1 MWLDGERRAYFPPER
16 NQLRAHLTLFHHLP
30 PSCEGELL
38 GRLREE
44 TRATPPPVLI
54 DGLMSLGYGVAY
66 RVRSS
71 ALGAARANLAE
82 AFADL
87 LIPQDRATWR
97 PHVTIQNKAKPAVAK
112 ALLSQLEAQFQPR
125 PLNIAGLAAWHY
137 RGGPWSPIAAYRF
150 GGGHSMKVPP
160 PLIAS

>member
-1 MWLDGERRAYFPPER
+1 M
-16 NQLRAHLTLFHHLP
+16 LRAHLTLFHHLP

-44 TRATPPPVLI
+44 TRAPSPPAII

-66 RVRSS
+66 RVRSD
-71 ALGAARANLAE
+71 ALEEARGNLAE
-82 AFADL
+82 AFAAL
-87 LIPQDRATWR
+87 LIPQDQARWR
-97 PHVTIQNKAKPAVAK
+97 PHVTIQNKAKTTIAK
-112 ALLSQLEAQFQPR
+112 ALLTTLEAEFQPR
-125 PLNIAGLAAWHY
+125 PLIIAGLAAWHY

-150 GGGHSMKVPP
+150 GGGHTMKVPP

>member
-1 MWLDGERRAYFPPER
+1 LDGERRAYFPPER

-30 PSCEGELL
+30 PSCECELL

-44 TRATPPPVLI
+44 TRSAPPPAMI

-66 RVRSS
+66 RVRSP
-71 ALGAARANLAE
+71 ALEAARANIAE

-97 PHVTIQNKAKPAVAK
+97 PHVTIQNKAKPAIAR
-112 ALLSQLEAQFQPR
+112 ALLAELEAQFQPHH
-125 PLNIAGLAAWHY
+125 LTIAGLAAWHY
-137 RGGPWSPIAAYRF
+137 MGGPWSLIAAYRF
-150 GGGHSMKVPP
+150 GGARPMKAPS
-160 PLIAS
+160 PL